1 MASRFSTDLW
11 QVGIAHTPI
20 GACVAGN
27 ALASATITW
36 LPQPKPFAFIADPF
50 GIWHEGALTVF
61 VEALDYRVK
70 RGEIHYYRYS
80 PNFDLLDQGVA
91 LRMPYHLSYP
101 QILRDGDAIY
111 LLPEAYRSGTLTLY
125 RAARFPDQWVPAA
138 TLLDQPAIDA
148 SIIRYQDRWWMFYA
162 LPGPEAQALRELHI
176 AYADYL
182 TGPWLP
188 HTGNPVR
195 NNRHSGRPGGTPFVQ
210 DGALYL
216 PTQDCTNDYGEA
228 VQLLRIDI
236 LTPDVFSAEPVQRIA
251 PQRIHP
257 GYTDGL
263 HTLASPVTSPMGDSG
278 YSDVTLFD
286 VKHLDHSGARRWI
299 NLQRRVRRL
308 AGMA

>member
-1 MASRFSTDLW
+1 MFCLESAPEDL
-11 QVGIAHTPI
+11 IYNFCA
-20 GACVAGN
+20 
-27 ALASATITW
+27 
-36 LPQPKPFAFIADPF
+36 
-50 GIWHEGALTVF
+50 
-61 VEALDYRVK
+61 ALD
-70 RGEIHYYRYS
+70 
-80 PNFDLLDQGVA
+80 
-91 LRMPYHLSYP
+91 
-101 QILRDGDAIY
+101 
-111 LLPEAYRSGTLTLY
+111 
-125 RAARFPDQWVPAA
+125 ARKVR
-138 TLLDQPAIDA
+138 I
-148 SIIRYQDRWWMFYA
+148 
-162 LPGPEAQALRELHI
+162 
-176 AYADYL
+176 
-182 TGPWLP
+182 PWLGEGP
-188 HTGNPVR
+188 LPLDVLCKDNK
-195 NNRHSGRPGGTPFVQ
+195 

-263 HTLASPVTSPMGDSG
+263 HTLAAPVTSPMGDSG